1 MWCLL
6 QDLCHSIWFRKGLR
20 AMSENSGQKKTLLR
34 VLRYLVTYKY
44 SVIGVIIIM
53 TISSLILVILP
64 FLAENIIDIQLLK
77 GNIEAVFYVIA
88 LYIFLV
94 FIWWALAILRVK
106 IMSRISNKVVLQI
119 RDEVFKH
126 LQKLGLYY
134 FDSRPTGKILSRII
148 GDISSLKQL
157 LTQLVTI
164 LIPNT
169 FFLLSLIIAMII
181 LNPVLAFASLLSLP
195 IVFIG
200 TFKVMR
206 VNFKRWYEYRNKQS
220 EIAGFSH
227 EAFAG
232 IKIIQGLAC
241 EESEKKDFERINDD
255 IVSSWINCV
264 RLGDTIGII
273 IDLSMGIGYLF
284 LYLFAIYVLKI
295 DQSSVGELIAFS
307 TYIILFWQ
315 PVRSLS
321 QMYNQLS
328 NNLSGASRVFEIL
341 DEKPN
346 MIESKDKFKLPDIKG
361 SVEFQNVS
369 FKYPDEADKL
379 VIENI
384 SFKVSPGEKIALVG
398 PTGAGKTTI
407 INLLS
412 RFYDPIEGKVLIDG
426 FDIKNVSL
434 SSLRKQ
440 IGLMT
445 QDSFLFSGTIKDN
458 LVYGCDEV
466 EDEKIINACI
476 LIGCHDF
483 ISALP
488 NAYNSLIENLNL
500 SQGQKQLIALARTLI
515 SDPKIL
521 ILDEATSNID
531 TNSEIMVQQGIA
543 TLMKNRTSFVVAHR
557 LSTIKNSDR
566 IFVID
571 NKSIIEAGSHDEL
584 LNRKGAY
591 ASLYNSQF
599 V

>member
-1 MWCLL
+1 M
-6 QDLCHSIWFRKGLR
+6 SIK
-20 AMSENSGQKKTLLR
+20 NGQKETLFRL
-34 VLRYLVTYKY
+34 LRYLITYKY
-44 SVIGVIIIM
+44 SVIGVIFIM
-53 TISSLILVILP
+53 TIASIILVILP
-64 FLAENIIDIQLLK
+64 FLAENIIDIQLPK

-88 LYIFLV
+88 IYIFLV
-94 FIWWALAILRVK
+94 FVWWILSILRVR

-169 FFLLSLIIAMII
+169 FFLLSLIVAMVI
-181 LNPVLAFASLLSLP
+181 LNPVLAFAALLSLP

-206 VNFKRWYEYRNKQS
+206 VNFPRWYEYRNKQS

-232 IKIIQGLAC
+232 IKIIQSLTC

-264 RLGDTIGII
+264 RVGDTIGII

-346 MIESKDKFKLPDIKG
+346 MVESNNTLELPKIKG
-361 SVEFQNVS
+361 SVEFKSVS
-369 FKYPDEADKL
+369 FAYPDDRDKL
-379 VIENI
+379 IIENI
-384 SFKVSPGEKIALVG
+384 NFKVSPGEKIALVG

-412 RFYDPIEGKVLIDG
+412 RFYDPIGGQVLIDG
-426 FDIKNVSL
+426 FNIQNVSL

-445 QDSFLFSGTIKDN
+445 QDSFLFTGTIKDN

-466 EDEKIINACI
+466 IDEKIITSCKA
-476 LIGCHDF
+476 IGCHDF
-483 ISALP
+483 ISAFP
-488 NAYNSLIENLNL
+488 NGYNSLIENLNL

-531 TNSEIMVQQGIA
+531 TNTEIMVQQGIA
-543 TLMKNRTSFVVAHR
+543 TLMKDRTCFIVAHR

-571 NKSIIEAGSHDEL
+571 NKSIVEDGSHDEL
-584 LNRKGAY
+584 LKKDGYY

-599 V
+599 I

>member
-1 MWCLL
+1 
-6 QDLCHSIWFRKGLR
+6 
-20 AMSENSGQKKTLLR
+20 MSEKSEQKKTLFRL
-34 VLRYLVTYKY
+34 LKYLVTYKY
-44 SVIGVIIIM
+44 SVIGVILIM
-53 TISSLILVILP
+53 TISSLILVVLP
-64 FLAENIIDIQLLK
+64 FLAENVIDIQLPK
-77 GNIEAVFYVIA
+77 GNTLAIFYVIA

-94 FIWWALAILRVK
+94 FIWWGLSIIRVK
-106 IMSRISNKVVLQI
+106 IMSKVSNKVVLQI

-200 TFKVMR
+200 TFKVMSI
-206 VNFKRWYEYRNKQS
+206 NFPRWYEYRNKQS

-232 IKIIQGLAC
+232 IKIIQSLAC
-241 EESEKKDFERINDD
+241 EESEKRDFEKINDD

-264 RLGDTIGII
+264 RLGDTVGII

-284 LYLFAIYVLKI
+284 LYLFTIYVLKI
-295 DQSSVGELIAFS
+295 DQGSVGELIAFS

-346 MIESKDKFKLPDIKG
+346 MIESKNTVDLPVIKG
-361 SVEFQNVS
+361 SVEFRNVS
-369 FKYPDEADKL
+369 FSYPDEIEKII
-379 VIENI
+379 IENI
-384 SFKVSPGEKIALVG
+384 NFIVSPGEKIALVG

-407 INLLS
+407 INILT
-412 RFYDPIEGKVLIDG
+412 RFYDPIDGQVLIDG
-426 FDIKNVSL
+426 FNIKNVSL

-466 EDEKIINACI
+466 EDEKIICACKA
-476 LIGCHDF
+476 IGCHEF

-488 NAYNSLIENLNL
+488 NGYNSLIENLNL
-500 SQGQKQLIALARTLI
+500 SQGQKQLIALARTLL

-531 TNSEIMVQQGIA
+531 TNTEIMVQKGIA
-543 TLMKNRTSFVVAHR
+543 TLMKDRTSFVVAHR

-566 IFVID
+566 IFVIE
-571 NKSIIEAGSHDEL
+571 NKSIIEEGSHDEL
-584 LNRKGAY
+584 LKINGSY